1 MIAAEWTKIRTVRS
15 TVWTLLSTVVISAG
29 LAYLVA
35 LNFRNSFAGMSTDRQ
50 AAFDPLFVT
59 FLPIT
64 LGQLPLV
71 IFGALAM
78 TSEYSTGT
86 MLASLAATPN
96 RARFY
101 AAKVLSTALV
111 AAGVTVVTVPAMFV
125 AAQAGLGPLGTSLGA
140 DGALE
145 AMAGACLYLPLMCAF
160 AMGVATLLR
169 STALTLGILLPLL
182 FLGSQGL
189 GNIPKVMT
197 VTQYLPDQTAW
208 VVMHLAG
215 PQDEARWA
223 RDYGAWT
230 GMALLV
236 LWTLG
241 ALLAG
246 YAMLRR
252 RDS

>member
-1 MIAAEWTKIRTVRS
+1 MIAAEWTKIRSVRS
-15 TVWTLLSTVVISAG
+15 TVWTLLATVVISAA
-29 LAYLVA
+29 LAYLLS
-35 LNFRNSFAGMSTDRQ
+35 LNYRNSFAGMSAERQ

-71 IFGALAM
+71 IFGALTM

-86 MLASLAATPN
+86 MLASLAATPD

-169 STALTLGILLPLL
+169 STALTLGILLPVL

-208 VVMHLAG
+208 VIMHLAG

-236 LWTLG
+236 LWTLA

-252 RDS
+252 RDT

>member
-29 LAYLVA
+29 LAYLLA
-35 LNFRNSFAGMSTDRQ
+35 LNFRNSFAGMSADRQ
-50 AAFDPLFVT
+50 AAFDPLFAT

-71 IFGALAM
+71 IFGAVAV
-78 TSEYSTGT
+78 TSEYATGT

-101 AAKVLSTALV
+101 AAKVLSTVLV
-111 AAGVTVVTVPAMFV
+111 AAGVTVVTVPVMFV
-125 AAQAGLGPLGTSLGA
+125 AAQAGLGPLRTSLGA

-215 PQDEARWA
+215 PQDEARWT

-230 GMALLV
+230 GMSLLL
-236 LWTLG
+236 LWTLA

-246 YAMLRR
+246 YAILRR
-252 RDS
+252 RDA